1 MIRDAMAAAAAALAV
16 LGLVIA
22 AVPVGGAA
30 ATPRPRVGPSATD
43 ADPSANDSVLGNFS
57 AALGRIVTL
66 IGAAGG
72 ALLAIVWARVAL
84 SWFSNDVTKKVQAK
98 DRARDALVG
107 TLIFAAALSG
117 IIWGLAHWVLTGT

>member
-1 MIRDAMAAAAAALAV
+1 MIRDAMAAAAAVLAI
-16 LGLVIA
+16 LGLLA
-22 AVPVGGAA
+22 AGLPLAGAGHVPARESAPTSVVGA
-30 ATPRPRVGPSATD
+30 ATP
-43 ADPSANDSVLGNFS
+43 NDSVLGNFS

-66 IGAAGG
+66 MGTAGG
-72 ALLAIVWARVAL
+72 ALLAIVWGRVAL